1 MINTGL
7 YSGMVPI
14 AGQLEQN
21 FSDMTP
27 LRGAALDPYQDN
39 LNPIGNGMR
48 DRMPKLPSELTPVV
62 LRNLA
67 EQQRPLI
74 PEPDGL
80 IVGKKDSSLTEGM
93 QPPSGYARNQ
103 KKGMVFTSRFPIDES
118 IMPIAGFYDINRLN
132 VLGNLA

>member
-27 LRGAALDPYQDN
+27 LRGSTLDPYQDN
-39 LNPIGNGMR
+39 LTEIGAGMR
-48 DRMPKLPSELTPVV
+48 DKMEKLPSELTPVV

-80 IVGKKDSSLTEGM
+80 IVGKKDSSLTEGI
-93 QPPSGYARNQ
+93 QAPTGFARNQ
-103 KKGMVFTSRFPIDES
+103 KKGMVFSSRFPIDAP
-118 IMPIAGFYDINRLN
+118 IMPIAGYYDINRLN

>member
-1 MINTGL
+1 MINTGIYAGL
-7 YSGMVPI
+7 VPI

-27 LRGAALDPYQDN
+27 LRGSALDPYQDN
-39 LNPIGNGMR
+39 LTEVGAGMR

-80 IVGKKDSSLTEGM
+80 IMGKKETSLTGGM
-93 QPPSGYARNQ
+93 MPPTGYARNQ
-103 KKGMVFTSRFPIDES
+103 KKGLVYTSRFPIDAP
-118 IMPIAGFYDINRLN
+118 IMPIAGFYDTNRLN

>member
-7 YSGMVPI
+7 YAGMIPL

-21 FSDMTP
+21 YSDITP
-27 LRGAALDPYQDN
+27 LRGSALDPYQDN
-39 LNPIGNGMR
+39 LNPIAQGINDQMG
-48 DRMPKLPSELTPVV
+48 KQSAKPVE

-80 IVGKKDSSLTEGM
+80 IVGKKESSLTEGM
-93 QPPSGYARNQ
+93 QPPTGYARNQ
-103 KKGMVFTSRFPIDES
+103 KKGMVFTSRFPIDAPV
-118 IMPIAGFYDINRLN
+118 MPIAGFYDINRLN

>member
-7 YSGMVPI
+7 YAGMIPL

-21 FSDMTP
+21 YSDLTP

-39 LNPIGNGMR
+39 LNPIGEGMR

-80 IVGKKDSSLTEGM
+80 IVGKKDSSLTAGI
-93 QPPSGYARNQ
+93 QPPTGYARNQ
-103 KKGMVFTSRFPIDES
+103 KKGMVFTSKYPIDAP

>member
-1 MINTGL
+1 MINTGV
-7 YSGMVPI
+7 YAGMIPI
-14 AGQLEQN
+14 ENQLEQN
-21 FSDMTP
+21 YSDLTP
-27 LRGAALDPYQDN
+27 LRGSALDPYQDN
-39 LNPIGNGMR
+39 LNAIGNGMR

-80 IVGKKDSSLTEGM
+80 IVGKKDSSLTEGV
-93 QPPSGYARNQ
+93 QAPTGFARNQ
-103 KKGMVFTSRFPIDES
+103 KKGMVFTSRFPIDAP
-118 IMPIAGFYDINRLN
+118 IMPIAGYYDINRLN

>member
-1 MINTGL
+1 MINNGV
-7 YSGMVPI
+7 YAGMIPI
-14 AGQLEQN
+14 QGQLEQN
-21 FSDMTP
+21 YSDITP

-39 LNPIGNGMR
+39 LNPIGEGMR
-48 DRMPKLPSELTPVV
+48 DKMEKLPSELTPVV

-80 IVGKKDSSLTEGM
+80 IVGKKDSSLTAGI

-103 KKGMVFTSRFPIDES
+103 NKGMVFTSRFPTDAP

>member
-1 MINTGL
+1 MINNGMYAGL
-7 YSGMVPI
+7 VPI
-14 AGQLEQN
+14 AGQLEQS
-21 FSDMTP
+21 FSDLTP
-27 LRGAALDPYQDN
+27 LRGSALDPYQDN
-39 LNPIGNGMR
+39 LTEVGAGMR
-48 DRMPKLPSELTPVV
+48 DAMGKQIAKPVE

-80 IVGKKDSSLTEGM
+80 IMGKKETSLTGGM
-93 QPPSGYARNQ
+93 MPPTGYARNQ
-103 KKGMVFTSRFPIDES
+103 KKGLVYTSRFPIDRP

>member
-1 MINTGL
+1 MINNGV
-7 YSGMVPI
+7 YAGMIPI
-14 AGQLEQN
+14 QGQLEPIY
-21 FSDMTP
+21 SDITP
-27 LRGAALDPYQDN
+27 LMGSSLDPYQDN

-62 LRNLA
+62 LRNMA

-80 IVGKKDSSLTEGM
+80 IIGKKDSSLTEGM

-103 KKGMVFTSRFPIDES
+103 KKGMVFTSRFPIDAP

>member
-1 MINTGL
+1 MINTGIYAGL
-7 YSGMVPI
+7 IPI
-14 AGQLEQN
+14 ANQLEQN

-27 LRGAALDPYQDN
+27 LRGSALDPYQDN
-39 LNPIGNGMR
+39 LMPIAEGINDAMGKQMA
-48 DRMPKLPSELTPVV
+48 KPVE

-80 IVGKKDSSLTEGM
+80 IMGKKDTSLTAGM
-93 QPPSGYARNQ
+93 VAPTGYARNQ
-103 KKGMVFTSRFPIDES
+103 KKGLVYTSRFPIDAP
-118 IMPIAGFYDINRLN
+118 IMPIAGFYDTNRLN

>member
-1 MINTGL
+1 MINNGV
-7 YSGMVPI
+7 YAGMIPI
-14 AGQLEQN
+14 QGQLEQN
-21 FSDMTP
+21 YSDITP
-27 LRGAALDPYQDN
+27 LRGVALDPYQDN
-39 LNPIGNGMR
+39 LNPIGEGMR
-48 DRMPKLPSELTPVV
+48 DKMEKQLAKPVE

-93 QPPSGYARNQ
+93 QPPTGYARNQ
-103 KKGMVFTSRFPIDES
+103 KKGMVFTSRFPIDAP

>member
-1 MINTGL
+1 MINTGV
-7 YSGMVPI
+7 YAGMIPI
-14 AGQLEQN
+14 ANQLEQS
-21 FSDMTP
+21 FSDLTP
-27 LRGAALDPYQDN
+27 LRGSALDPYQDN

-48 DRMPKLPSELTPVV
+48 DAMAKLPSELTPVV

-80 IVGKKDSSLTEGM
+80 IMGKKETSLTAGI
-93 QPPSGYARNQ
+93 QAPTGYARNQ
-103 KKGMVFTSRFPIDES
+103 KKGMVFTSRFPIDAP
-118 IMPIAGFYDINRLN
+118 IMPIAGFYDTNRLN